1 MTQKTKEP
9 QPSWLCKWLV
19 KRIFRDEGEAKLGDF
34 MEIYSTFTEEKGRFQ
49 AKVQFWGYLIRSIP
63 DYLKDKSYIGG
74 TMFKNYIKNALRNIK
89 RHRGY
94 SFINIFGTAV
104 GIACSIIVLLYVFDE
119 LSYDKYH
126 KNADRIYRVRVR
138 YTLDGEIS
146 TDTTYS
152 PELLASTLQNEFP
165 EIEAAARFTN
175 YGFPVFRYRDKVFS
189 EEKVFRA
196 DNSIFDIFSFEF
208 ISGDPE
214 KALIDPHSIVL
225 TQSSAKKYFGKENPI
240 GKVINADKRRD
251 LTVTAVIKDIPRKSH
266 FHFDFLIFLPK
277 ADPQANWLNLPNRTY
292 VLLKKNATMQDLAG
306 KLELTVSKYL
316 APFIEKSDNMPWDQ
330 WTASGNKAEYL
341 PQALTR
347 IHLHSNIG
355 GEFES
360 NGNITSIYFI
370 SLIGMALLII
380 ACINYINL
388 ETARASKRFREIGMR
403 KTLGAKPSQ
412 IAFCVLT
419 ESMLMSFFS
428 FTFALVLVKTLLP
441 VFNNLFGKSLV
452 LSLSDQ
458 VALLPVIFASMFFI
472 GLVTGLYPSIA
483 LMKVKTSR
491 VLKGFKSSGK
501 NRSYLRN
508 VLVVFQFAASI
519 FIIIATWIVLS
530 QIKYSLNMKL
540 GFNKDQ
546 LMVIHKVDDIA
557 QSRKTFKQNLLTL
570 PGVLEVTNSSTV
582 PGKGISKSYHRLY
595 GGDINSNLLLSQIYA
610 DYDLLNT
617 YQINLLEG
625 RDFSK
630 DFGREMDAVILNQTA
645 VKVWSLDD
653 PVGKHITP
661 IGSGLDRKLKV
672 IGVVE
677 DFHFNSA
684 HESVQPLKIGLF
696 SENGYG
702 RYLTVRVNPQNIQN
716 TIKKMEKQ
724 WQVFAGKQAF
734 EYSFVDTQFE
744 ALYNSEKEL
753 GRLFSVFAILA
764 VFIACLGLL
773 GLATFSISQ
782 RTKEIGIRKILG
794 ASVPGLSVLLLKELL
809 RWVLIAACIA
819 WPLAY
824 LIMKKWLSGFA
835 YRTSMTMWT
844 FLGSAVV
851 VLIIAV
857 ITASYQTIKAA
868 TANPVDSLR
877 YE

>member
-1 MTQKTKEP
+1 MGE
-9 QPSWLCKWLV
+9 WLL
-19 KRIFRDEGEAKLGDF
+19 KRFLLADECHEKLGDF
-34 MEIYSTFTEEKGRFQ
+34 EEGYHIKTIEKGKHKAFAWYWLQ
-49 AKVQFWGYLIRSIP
+49 LILTIP
-63 DYLKDKSYIGG
+63 VFVKNLFYWRL
-74 TMFKNYIKNALRNIK
+74 TMFKNYLKDALRNIK
-89 RHRGY
+89 KHKGY
-94 SFINIFGTAV
+94 SFINIVGIAV
-104 GIACSIIVLLYVFDE
+104 GIACSMIVLLYVSDE
-119 LSYDKYH
+119 LSYDKHH

-138 YTLDGEIS
+138 YTLDGKIS

-152 PELLASTLQNEFP
+152 PELLASTLKNEFP

-208 ISGDPE
+208 ISGDPKE
-214 KALIDPHSIVL
+214 ALIDQNSIVL

-240 GKVINADKRRD
+240 GRVINADKRRD

-266 FHFDFLIFLPK
+266 FHFDFLIPLRE
-277 ADPQANWLNLPNRTY
+277 ADPQSNWLNLPNRTY
-292 VLLKKNATMQDLAG
+292 VLLKKNATMQDLSR
-306 KLELTVSKYL
+306 KLEFTVSKYL
-316 APFIEKSDNMPWDQ
+316 APFIEKSDNMPWNQ

-355 GEFES
+355 GEFEL

-370 SLIGMALLII
+370 SLIGLALLII

-428 FTFALVLVKTLLP
+428 FTLALLLVNSLLP
-441 VFNNLFGKSLV
+441 VFNNLFGTALV
-452 LSLSDQ
+452 LPLLDQ
-458 VALLPVIFASMFFI
+458 VALLPVIFASIFFI
-472 GLVTGLYPSIA
+472 GVVTGLYPSIV

-491 VLKGFKSSGK
+491 VIKGFKSPGK
-501 NRSYLRN
+501 NRSFLRN
-508 VLVVFQFAASI
+508 ALVVFQFAASI
-519 FIIIATWIVLS
+519 FIIIATWIVFS
-530 QIKYSLNMKL
+530 QIKYSLNMEL

-557 QSRKTFKQNLLTL
+557 QSSKIFKQNLLTL
-570 PGVLEVTNSSTV
+570 PDVFEVTNSSTV
-582 PGKGISKSYHRLY
+582 PGKGISMSYHRLY
-595 GGDINSNLLLSQIYA
+595 GGDINSNLLLRQIYA
-610 DYDLLNT
+610 DYDFLNT

-625 RDFSK
+625 RNFSK
-630 DFGREMDAVILNQTA
+630 DFGREIDAVILNQTA
-645 VKVWSLDD
+645 VKVWGLDD
-653 PVGKHITP
+653 PVDKHITP
-661 IGSGLDRKLKV
+661 IGSGRKLKV

-677 DFHFNSA
+677 DFHFSSA

-702 RYLTVRVNPQNIQN
+702 GYLTVRVNPQNIQN

-734 EYSFVDTQFE
+734 EYSFVDSQFE
-744 ALYNSEKEL
+744 ALYYSEKEL
-753 GRLFSVFAILA
+753 GHLFSVFAILA

-782 RTKEIGIRKILG
+782 RTKEIGIRKTLG
-794 ASVPGLSVLLLKELL
+794 ASVPDISALLLKEFL
-809 RWVLIAACIA
+809 RWVLVAACVA
-819 WPLAY
+819 WPLSY

-835 YRTSMTMWT
+835 YRTSMTVWA
-844 FLGSAVV
+844 FLGSSVAA
-851 VLIIAV
+851 LIIAV
-857 ITASYQTIKAA
+857 ISVSYQSIKAA
-868 TANPVDSLR
+868 LATPVDSLR

>member
-1 MTQKTKEP
+1 MHVPKDRPPKLGQ
-9 QPSWLCKWLV
+9 WLL
-19 KRIFRDEGEAKLGDF
+19 KRFLLADECHEKLGDF
-34 MEIYSTFTEEKGRFQ
+34 EEGYHIKTREKGKPKALRWYWLQ
-49 AKVQFWGYLIRSIP
+49 LILTIP
-63 DYLKDKSYIGG
+63 VFVKNLFYWRL
-74 TMFKNYIKNALRNIK
+74 TMFKNYLKDALRNTK
-89 RHRGY
+89 KHKGY
-94 SFINIFGTAV
+94 SFINIVGIAV
-104 GIACSIIVLLYVFDE
+104 GIACSMIVLLYVFDE
-119 LSYDKYH
+119 LSYDKHH

-138 YTLDGEIS
+138 YTLDGKIS
-146 TDTTYS
+146 ADTTRS

-208 ISGDPE
+208 VSGDPKE
-214 KALIDPHSIVL
+214 ALIDQNSIVL
-225 TQSSAKKYFGKENPI
+225 TQSSARKYFGNENPI

-251 LTVTAVIKDIPRKSH
+251 YTVTAVIEDIPRESH
-266 FHFDFLIFLPK
+266 FHFDFLIPLRK

-292 VLLKKNATMQDLAG
+292 VLLKENATMQDLSR
-306 KLELTVSKYL
+306 KLEFTVSKYL
-316 APFIEKSDNMPWDQ
+316 APFIEKADNMPWDQ
-330 WTASGNKAEYL
+330 WTTSGNKAEYL

-355 GEFES
+355 EEFEL

-370 SLIGMALLII
+370 SLIGLALLII

-388 ETARASKRFREIGMR
+388 ETAKASKRFREIGMR

-412 IAFCVLT
+412 IAFYVLT
-419 ESMLMSFFS
+419 ESLLMSFFS
-428 FTFALVLVKTLLP
+428 FTLALLLVKTLLP
-441 VFNNLFGKSLV
+441 VFNNLFGTALV
-452 LSLSDQ
+452 LPLLDQ
-458 VALLPVIFASMFFI
+458 VALLPVIFASIFFI
-472 GLVTGLYPSIA
+472 GVITGLYPSIV

-491 VLKGFKSSGK
+491 VLKGFKSPGK
-501 NRSYLRN
+501 NRSSLRN
-508 VLVVFQFAASI
+508 ALVVFQFAASI
-519 FIIIATWIVLS
+519 FIIIATWIVFS
-530 QIKYSLNMKL
+530 QIKYSLNMEL

-557 QSRKTFKQNLLTL
+557 QSRKIFKQNLLTL
-570 PGVLEVTNSSTV
+570 PDVFEVTNSSTV
-582 PGKGISKSYHRLY
+582 PGKGIGMGYHRLY
-595 GGDINSNLLLSQIYA
+595 GGDINSNLLLRQIYV
-610 DYDLLNT
+610 DYDFLNT

-625 RDFSK
+625 RNFSK
-630 DFGREMDAVILNQTA
+630 DFGREIDAVILNQTA
-645 VKVWSLDD
+645 VKVWGLDD

-661 IGSGLDRKLKV
+661 IGSGRKLKLKV

-677 DFHFNSA
+677 DFHFSSA
-684 HESVQPLKIGLF
+684 HESVQPLKIMLF
-696 SENGYG
+696 SEKGYG

-724 WQVFAGKQAF
+724 WQIFAGKQAF

-744 ALYNSEKEL
+744 ALYYSEKKL
-753 GRLFSVFAILA
+753 GYMFSVFAILA

-773 GLATFSISQ
+773 GLATFSINQ
-782 RTKEIGIRKILG
+782 RTKEIGIRKTLG
-794 ASVPGLSVLLLKELL
+794 ASVPGLSVMLLKEFL
-809 RWVLIAACIA
+809 RWVFIAACIA
-819 WPLAY
+819 WPLAF

-835 YRTSMTMWT
+835 YRTSMTVWT
-844 FLGSAVV
+844 FLGSAVA

-857 ITASYQTIKAA
+857 ISVSYQSIKAA